1 MGYHRSLFN
10 WGQQQPSTNI
20 NHQPTLRISF
30 WSPKKLCEDPP
41 RMGVDAD
48 PRAEPKLDCPENE
61 LLKFSGP
68 LGRVIGCCSGWIH
81 WGSYGYVKIGCGFRY
96 SGPEGEWICI
106 LQHKS
111 TWRHLNPPIA
121 GFRVIFTFEVHLS
134 TVGDDPP
141 EATSPLILG
150 ISWVEDPLLS
160 DGTMPESTHFLWIL
174 SGHGILLRSLP
185 ASLGRRVRQ
194 RHPRRYLQ
202 VDGLLRRHHRSWMQM
217 LAGSESRHGL
227 FVTSRPQV
235 TSWFYKPL
243 KLHPFTI
250 VI

>member
-1 MGYHRSLFN
+1 
-10 WGQQQPSTNI
+10 
-20 NHQPTLRISF
+20 
-30 WSPKKLCEDPP
+30 
-41 RMGVDAD
+41 MGVDAD

-141 EATSPLILG
+141 WGNFTSH
-150 ISWVEDPLLS
+150 SWD
-160 DGTMPESTHFLWIL
+160 F
-174 SGHGILLRSLP
+174 
-185 ASLGRRVRQ
+185 LGRRSPSFRWNNARKHAFPMDPIGPWHFVEVSSSVPWATSSATPSAEISPSWRPPTASSSQ
-194 RHPRRYLQ
+194 LDADVGGFWESSWVVCNFKTPSYKLVLQ
-202 VDGLLRRHHRSWMQM
+202 
-217 LAGSESRHGL
+217 
-227 FVTSRPQV
+227 T
-235 TSWFYKPL
+235 T
-243 KLHPFTI
+243 
-250 VI
+250 

>member
-1 MGYHRSLFN
+1 
-10 WGQQQPSTNI
+10 
-20 NHQPTLRISF
+20 
-30 WSPKKLCEDPP
+30 
-41 RMGVDAD
+41 MGVDAD

-68 LGRVIGCCSGWIH
+68 LGRVIGCCCGWIH

-141 EATSPLILG
+141 WGNFTSHSWDFLG
-150 ISWVEDPLLS
+150 RRSPSFRWNNARK
-160 DGTMPESTHFLWIL
+160 HAFLWIL

-185 ASLGRRVRQ
+185 AFLGWRVRQ

-202 VDGLLRRHHRSWMQM
+202 ADGLLRRHHRSWMQM

-243 KLHPFTI
+243 
-250 VI
+250 